1 MARRRNSETIARALS
16 ELSVAVSRAR
26 DILFVFDRCPI
37 CDGHI
42 SQSQSGER
50 HPLRHFD
57 CTGCGWWMIID
68 AEEIRGAITRSAG
81 PDGDDMASGSN
92 GSVWFNSE
100 TGKLIVYPTD
110 QERRAR
116 KAAGAKAE
124 QRQAD
129 LRAFCA
135 E

>member
-26 DILFVFDRCPI
+26 DIPFVFDRCPI

-57 CTGCGWWMIID
+57 CAGCGWWMIID
-68 AEEIRGAITRSAG
+68 AEEIRGAITGPPVRMATTWRAG
-81 PDGDDMASGSN
+81 QTGASG
-92 GSVWFNSE
+92 
-100 TGKLIVYPTD
+100 LIPRL
-110 QERRAR
+110 EN
-116 KAAGAKAE
+116 
-124 QRQAD
+124 
-129 LRAFCA
+129 
-135 E
+135 